1 MACHESGAFGPPDR
15 FAIVTTSTLDLTSAR
30 PHQAV
35 LADRLPATNAKAL
48 RFAAEVAGVAAFTSL
63 LAQLSF
69 HIPGT
74 PVPVTGQTFAV
85 LLAAAAVGPLRGVL
99 GQALYLLL
107 GLVGL
112 PVFSDGAHGW
122 SYFVGSTFGFL
133 IGFVL
138 ASAVVGWQ
146 ARRGLDRKPDTVAAS
161 FLLGSALIYLPGV
174 WWLSHHLG
182 VSYSKAM
189 ELGVYPFLVGDV
201 VKVAVAACLLPAAWR
216 LVGARRSR

>member
-1 MACHESGAFGPPDR
+1 
-15 FAIVTTSTLDLTSAR
+15 VTASTLDISTSR
-30 PHQAV
+30 PRHAV
-35 LADRLPATNAKAL
+35 LADRLPATNARAV
-48 RFAAEVAGVAAFTSL
+48 RFAGQVAGVAAFTAL
-63 LAQLSF
+63 LAQVSF
-69 HIPGT
+69 RIPGT

-85 LLAAAAVGPLRGVL
+85 LLAAAAVGPLRGVV
-99 GQALYLLL
+99 GQLLYLVL
-107 GLVGL
+107 GVGGL

-138 ASAVVGWQ
+138 ASAVVGRH
-146 ARRGLDRKPDTVAAS
+146 ARRGLDRKPDTVAAT

-201 VKVAVAACLLPAAWR
+201 VKAALAACLLPAAWR
-216 LVGARRSR
+216 LLGTRRSR

>member
-1 MACHESGAFGPPDR
+1 M
-15 FAIVTTSTLDLTSAR
+15 
-30 PHQAV
+30 
-35 LADRLPATNAKAL
+35 LADRLPATNARTL
-48 RFAAEVAGVAAFTSL
+48 RFAVEVAGVAAFTAL

-99 GQALYLLL
+99 GQAIYLLL

-122 SYFVGSTFGFL
+122 NYFVGSTFGFL

-138 ASAVVGWQ
+138 ASAVVGWH

-161 FLLGSALIYLPGV
+161 FLPGSALIYLPGV

-201 VKVAVAACLLPAAWR
+201 VKAALAACLLPAAWR
-216 LVGARRSR
+216 LLGARRSR

>member
-1 MACHESGAFGPPDR
+1 MAGHRSGAFRPPDR

-30 PHQAV
+30 PRHAV

-48 RFAAEVAGVAAFTSL
+48 RFAAEVAGVAAFTAL
-63 LAQLSF
+63 LAQVSF

-85 LLAAAAVGPLRGVL
+85 LLAAAAVGPLRGVV
-99 GQALYLLL
+99 GQSFYLLL

-122 SYFVGSTFGFL
+122 NYFVGSTFGFL

-138 ASAVVGWQ
+138 ASAVVGRQ

-201 VKVAVAACLLPAAWR
+201 VKAAVAACLLPAAWR
-216 LVGARRSR
+216 LLGARRSR